1 MNLQQFELREERVNK
16 YFVLVPQAPDYIKSG
31 TFAVGGGLLVL
42 VGIITAASG
51 DDGSGACL
59 GLIMFIA
66 GSVAGFR
73 GVRDLLSQRNA
84 YNEAVARAYPRATD
98 DEMDGYLS
106 EGMNLAV
113 ENAHRQLRI
122 NAGSELTIQK
132 GVNLLVFSGFPSSAD
147 GFDLQFAI
155 GDDNAARASHYKVLV
170 VFATNF
176 RFSTYECI
184 WEMSTGATISD
195 GTKEYHLQDVGG
207 LETESNR
214 VSFPL
219 HRTGLAEPGSEDDK
233 TVEVTQRQLLRLM
246 VSGRPAIEM
255 VMGISGKARFRI
267 ANGQPPEFPAPE
279 DMIHQ
284 LRQYL
289 REHKQPIR
297 PQQQYLPPSMG
308 GNAGLGSVPPEPLEM

>member
-1 MNLQQFELREERVNK
+1 MYPQQLELREERVNK
-16 YFVLVPQAPDYIKSG
+16 YFVPVPQPPDYTKPGIL
-31 TFAVGGGLLVL
+31 AAGGGLLVL
-42 VGIITAASG
+42 IGIITAAAG
-51 DDGSGACL
+51 DAGSGACL
-59 GLIMFIA
+59 GLIMLIA

-73 GVRDLLSQRNA
+73 GARTLISRSNA
-84 YNEAVARAYPRATD
+84 YNGAMARAYPRATD
-98 DEMDGYLS
+98 EEMDGYLS
-106 EGMNLAV
+106 EGLNLAV
-113 ENAHRQLRI
+113 ENAHRQLKI
-122 NAGSELTIQK
+122 NMGGEFTIQK
-132 GVNLLVFSGFPSSAD
+132 GVNLLVFSGFPSSAN
-147 GFDLQFAI
+147 GFHLQFAI
-155 GDDNAARASHYKVLV
+155 GDDNAVRASHYKVLV
-170 VFATNF
+170 VFATNY

-184 WEMSTGATISD
+184 WEMSTGATIAD

-219 HRTGLAEPGSEDDK
+219 HRTGLTEAGSEDDK

-246 VSGRPAIEM
+246 VSGQPAIEM

-289 REHKQPIR
+289 REHKQSSHA
-297 PQQQYLPPSMG
+297 QQQYLPPSLG
-308 GNAGLGSVPPEPLEM
+308 GDTSLGNVPPEPLGM